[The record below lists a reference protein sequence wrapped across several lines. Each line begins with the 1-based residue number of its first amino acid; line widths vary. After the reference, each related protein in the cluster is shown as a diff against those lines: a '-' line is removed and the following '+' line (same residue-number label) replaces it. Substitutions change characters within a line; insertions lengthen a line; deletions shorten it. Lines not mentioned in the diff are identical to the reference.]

1 VPHDRSAEP
10 PAPPGS
16 SAPEPPPLPPDL
28 PAELDDFLRCTSQR
42 VVLKE
47 GRAPWLPLPSPLRHG
62 LGRLLSPSVTI
73 EPSRDAKQPR
83 VAHVEVGWSL
93 AHLSLRGEVEAGQLK
108 LEPVGP
114 RVAVFEEVYEGVD
127 DWVDQLNAWLAHNGY
142 ELAPIEVAR
151 GALTLT
157 KSRRA

>member
-1 VPHDRSAEP
+1 
-10 PAPPGS
+10 
-16 SAPEPPPLPPDL
+16 
-28 PAELDDFLRCTSQR
+28 
-42 VVLKE
+42 
-47 GRAPWLPLPSPLRHG
+47 
-62 LGRLLSPSVTI
+62 
-73 EPSRDAKQPR
+73 

-93 AHLSLRGEVEAGQLK
+93 AHLSLRGEVAGGRLK

-114 RVAVFEEVYEGVD
+114 RVAVFDEVYEGVD